1 MFIMILARKILRKVG
16 FTMSIEYSQDK
27 VIEVIGPHIDVRRQR
42 EWEYNRERDVLSCKT
57 RCIPSYNMINSMLES
72 SPDRDPLERLDGT
85 IRKPNF

>member
-1 MFIMILARKILRKVG
+1 
-16 FTMSIEYSQDK
+16 MSIEYSQDK